1 MKYILLLSIIVI
13 LNSGCSAQ
21 VIKPIIQSSRYNYK
35 VTTVSDNYYYFG
47 GYYIDPNKEDII
59 NFVTLKN
66 GINKIIKDIHYNGY
80 IILNIENKIYHE
92 LKEEPITHK
101 YYKKNIESFV
111 DMVELVKE
119 LRPNAKVAIYN
130 IPFMFHYEV
139 QRKRSD
145 YDKLYPILNVVDFF
159 APSLYIHYSEQ
170 QRKKSFFENYIKSN
184 LDLNFE
190 YAEKLNKKVYPFVW
204 YKIHP
209 SNKEYGGSVVSAE
222 QYYEYLNMLKNYK
235 YKNKRVEKVIY
246 WEPAKTTI
254 DINKKIKETIK
265 LLK

>member
-21 VIKPIIQSSRYNYK
+21 VIKPIIQSGRYNYK

-80 IILNIENKIYHE
+80 IILNIENKIYQE

-101 YYKKNIESFV
+101 NYEKNIKSFV

-139 QRKRSD
+139 QRERSD

-159 APSLYIHYSEQ
+159 APSLYLHYNEK
-170 QRKKSFFENYIKSN
+170 QRKSEFFSAYINSN
-184 LDLNFE
+184 LNLNFE
-190 YAEKLNKKVYPFVW
+190 YAERLNKKVYPFVW

-209 SNKEYGGSVVSAE
+209 SNRNYGGDVVSTK
-222 QYYEYLNMLKNYK
+222 QYSEYLNMIKNYR

-254 DINKKIKETIK
+254 DIDKKAKETIK